1 MLVLCSSSFAELL
14 RRLEGC
20 KVTTMVRDVQLLVV
34 RFSEKSPACRV
45 SFSHFALT
53 TPAPAY
59 HFALRNYV
67 FFNGRAR
74 HFPVH
79 LSKCWRFA
87 DFPYSKRPARP
98 KTFRYGI

>member
-1 MLVLCSSSFAELL
+1 MTIALLVLRPSPSCCVGW
-14 RRLEGC
+14 GC
-20 KVTTMVRDVQLLVV
+20 KVTTMVRDVQQLVV

-74 HFPVH
+74 YFPVH
-79 LSKCWRFA
+79 LSKC
-87 DFPYSKRPARP
+87 
-98 KTFRYGI
+98 